1 MSSLV
6 LGYIGL
12 SHLGLCYSAA
22 SAEKGFK
29 VYSFDEDKTKV
40 KKLINN
46 ENYVFEKNLD
56 KILKRRLN
64 KNIHFY
70 DHFQNL
76 NKCDIVFIS
85 EDVPTDNNGKS
96 NLNNIKKTITK
107 ATKFLNKNAT
117 LVILSQVHPG
127 FTRKINWHKNKLY
140 YQVETLIF
148 GQAILRAKKPERII
162 IGANNENIHIEK
174 NYKFFLNS
182 FKCPILKM
190 NYESAEITKISI
202 NFLLISNISSANLL
216 SKMCENIGADW
227 LDVIPALRM
236 DKRIG
241 NFSYIEP
248 GLGLSGGNLERDLF
262 TLKKL
267 SKNLR
272 INDKIIDSYIY
283 SSKKNKL
290 WVYDKLKNLIS
301 SKKKNYKIA
310 MLGLTYKENTNSIK
324 NSASI
329 FLLKKLYKKNI
340 VVYDPKANLNN
351 LNFKVRRVSS
361 VSDALINADVL
372 IIMNKW
378 DEFFK
383 IGKNLIYSKMKGKL
397 IIDPFG
403 VLKNLNLSQC
413 GFDYKRLGN

>member
-1 MSSLV
+1 MSSPV

-46 ENYVFEKNLD
+46 DNYVFEKNLD

-148 GQAILRAKKPERII
+148 GQAIHRAKKPERII
-162 IGANNENIHIEK
+162 IGSNNENIHIEK

-202 NFLLISNISSANLL
+202 NFLLISNISSANFL
-216 SKMCENIGADW
+216 SKMCEKVGADW

-267 SKNLR
+267 SKNLK
-272 INDKIIDSYIY
+272 INDKIIDSYIHN
-283 SSKKNKL
+283 SKKNKL
-290 WVYDKLKNLIS
+290 WVYDKLKNLIL

-329 FLLKKLYKKNI
+329 FLLKKLDKKNI

-351 LNFKVRRVSS
+351 LNFKVHRVNS

-383 IGKNLIYSKMKGKL
+383 IDKNLIYSKMKGKL

-403 VLKNLNLSQC
+403 VLKNLNLSQY